1 MESDFAAS
9 NVDIHDYISLYAADE
24 EDEVDEVD
32 GVDEE
37 RDDDKYMMD
46 EETTKSNHAQQSG
59 DAKGKKVQSRSTSRA
74 ELPVDNGVS
83 VSTPP
88 PKKRESSSP
97 SPTRAMHMQDTSDW
111 PVFRVS
117 ALDSPE
123 KVIITRSMEKAY
135 KRIIKAVQR
144 VNAPYMMQ
152 KGVSHLFSPRK
163 TRDTYG
169 LNAPQ
174 FFGLGLS
181 FVKRAIELT
190 PESVASMISS
200 PPNPQ
205 YRPSYRLPGEDDAFR
220 IQQQQMSVKVPLR
233 PSLNG
238 CARADSIEHVA
249 KKLSGTKVTKI
260 RSIVGK
266 KDTSANSETG
276 LVKPV
281 GQGEAKGLTAG
292 NPISSPAVA
301 APKIDP
307 RLRDPDDDR
316 EYSSLDQ
323 STDKQDETMRA
334 IERNRGNY
342 ATLSAL
348 YKQDPTKR
356 LEVRKS
362 HIHNWGL
369 FTRTHFQK
377 NEMIVEYIGERI
389 RQCLADQREIKYE
402 KEGVGSCYLFR
413 LERMSLWTRRAQVVW
428 RL

>member
-1 MESDFAAS
+1 M
-9 NVDIHDYISLYAADE
+9 
-24 EDEVDEVD
+24 
-32 GVDEE
+32 
-37 RDDDKYMMD
+37 
-46 EETTKSNHAQQSG
+46 
-59 DAKGKKVQSRSTSRA
+59 
-74 ELPVDNGVS
+74 
-83 VSTPP
+83 
-88 PKKRESSSP
+88 
-97 SPTRAMHMQDTSDW
+97 
-111 PVFRVS
+111 
-117 ALDSPE
+117 
-123 KVIITRSMEKAY
+123 
-135 KRIIKAVQR
+135 
-144 VNAPYMMQ
+144 
-152 KGVSHLFSPRK
+152 
-163 TRDTYG
+163 
-169 LNAPQ
+169 
-174 FFGLGLS
+174 
-181 FVKRAIELT
+181 KRAIELT

-334 IERNRGNY
+334 IERNRSNY
-342 ATLSAL
+342 ALLSAL

-369 FTRTHFQK
+369 FTRTHFQR

-413 LERMSLWTRRAQVVW
+413 LDKDVIVDATRTGGMARFMNHCCEPNAYAKVINTDNSDRSETKHIIIFAARDIQRGEEITYDYKFPIEEKKIRCYCGASLSWKYE
-428 RL
+428 LECDNEE